1 VSGSLTDVAGI
12 RVGQVTD
19 PVGRTGVTA
28 VLPPA
33 GAVASGEVRGG
44 APGTR
49 EFDLLAPERMVGHV
63 DAVLLAGGSAFGLA
77 ACDGAMRWCEEQ
89 GLGVPTPAGR
99 VPIVVGAVIFDLAVG
114 DPKARPDAESGYAA
128 CAAAVGGPVATGPV
142 GAGTGA
148 TAGHVHG
155 AVRPGGIGSAS
166 ERAGDLV
173 VAALVVVNPFGD
185 RHEPGDSLDG
195 ARWPSEAD
203 LGTNTT
209 IGVLATN
216 ARLDKT
222 GCFLLAQSGHGGI
235 ARAIEPSHTLVD
247 GDALVALSC
256 GEVAA
261 PLDQV
266 RALGA
271 RAVAAAIRSVLGPR

>member
-12 RVGQVTD
+12 KVGQTTD
-19 PVGRTGVTA
+19 AVGRTGVTV

-49 EFDLLAPERMVGHV
+49 EFELLAPERMVGHV
-63 DAVLLAGGSAFGLA
+63 DAVVLAGGSAFGLA

-89 GLGVPTPAGR
+89 GLGVPTPGGR

-114 DPKARPDAESGYAA
+114 DPRARPGPEAGYAA
-128 CAAAVGGPVATGPV
+128 CAAATDAAVETGAV

-155 AVRPGGIGSAS
+155 AVRPAGIGSAS
-166 ERAGDLV
+166 ERAGELV
-173 VAALVVVNPFGD
+173 VAALVVANPFGD
-185 RHEPGDSLDG
+185 RHEPGGSLTA
-195 ARWPSEAD
+195 ARWPSQGD

-235 ARAIEPSHTLVD
+235 ARAIEPSHTMVD

-256 GEVAA
+256 GDIEA
-261 PLDQV
+261 PLDHV

-271 RAVAAAIRSVLGPR
+271 RVVTAAIRAALAS